1 MGQRLVNENIINGNT
16 VNNIYYHWSAYTDS
30 AADEVNDL
38 YESVMAFYDEYK
50 DTLPSLLKD
59 ESIDLDEFKK
69 KNPIDFFNI
78 ACQLAI
84 SGVSSSSLASQEYIK
99 KFFKDDIEVI
109 ASDRNNGLIAYTK
122 NDISNNLSLSEGT
135 VYIEW
140 VLDSTGDIDVDNTT
154 VDMFN
159 LVFTEEPDDVDDDDK
174 YLVKNLDYIDM
185 GENPLCNIP
194 IDNVANYIYSL
205 PISWGFD
212 NAIWNKIE

>member
-1 MGQRLVNENIINGNT
+1 MGQRLVIENIINGNT

-30 AADEVNDL
+30 AAGEVNDL
-38 YESVMAFYDEYK
+38 YESVIAFYDEYK
-50 DTLPSLLKD
+50 DTLPPLLKD

-84 SGVSSSSLASQEYIK
+84 SGVSSSSVASQEYIK
-99 KFFKDDIEVI
+99 QFFKDDVEII
-109 ASDRNNGLIAYTK
+109 ASDRNSGLIAYTE
-122 NDISNNLSLSEGT
+122 NDISNNLSWSEGT

-140 VLDSTGDIDVDNTT
+140 VLDSNGDIDLDNTT

-159 LVFTEEPDDVDDDDK
+159 LVYTEEPDDVDDDDK

-194 IDNVANYIYSL
+194 IDDVANYIYSL